1 MIPKTAQGAER
12 QEKMAS
18 RTYQLDQE
26 AEHILGYVD
35 GKEAL
40 EQAVEKVLKTPRYA
54 YEIYDWSYGSEL
66 DQLMGR
72 PLLEAERKA
81 EQYIKEALLWD
92 ERIKEIKNIQWE
104 KEKESLWIYFHVV
117 TEEGVIEIKQ
127 EVRASGI

>member
-1 MIPKTAQGAER
+1 
-12 QEKMAS
+12 
-18 RTYQLDQE
+18 
-26 AEHILGYVD
+26 
-35 GKEAL
+35 
-40 EQAVEKVLKTPRYA
+40 
-54 YEIYDWSYGSEL
+54 
-66 DQLMGR
+66 MGR

-104 KEKESLWIYFHVV
+104 KEKESLWIYFDVV